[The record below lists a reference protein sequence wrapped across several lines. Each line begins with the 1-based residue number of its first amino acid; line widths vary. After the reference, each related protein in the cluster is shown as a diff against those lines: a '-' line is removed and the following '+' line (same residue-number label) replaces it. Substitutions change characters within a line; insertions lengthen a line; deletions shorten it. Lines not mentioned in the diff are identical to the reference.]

1 MKEKTHT
8 IISIDRENVQ
18 QNPTLFHDKNIQQT
32 GNKENSLNLIKGI
45 YEKKKKLQLTSIV
58 KD

>member
-18 QNPTLFHDKNIQQT
+18 QNPTLFHDKNTQIRNRRELPQPD
-32 GNKENSLNLIKGI
+32 KGI
-45 YEKKKKLQLTSIV
+45 YENPQLATSY
-58 KD
+58 